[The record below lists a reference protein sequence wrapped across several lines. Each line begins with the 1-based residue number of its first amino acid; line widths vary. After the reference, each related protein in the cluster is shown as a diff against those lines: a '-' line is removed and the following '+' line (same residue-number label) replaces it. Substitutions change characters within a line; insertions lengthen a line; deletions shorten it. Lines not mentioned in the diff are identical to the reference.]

1 MFVEALFYIPVSVL
15 TNRSIRVLA
24 TNRPIVVL
32 KNRIVALLLDREDIA
47 LVSILLVSIEIEDTR
62 EKELF

>member
-1 MFVEALFYIPVSVL
+1 VFVEALFYIPVSVL